1 MKAGIEMTNDE
12 MTESLLEK
20 ICYVI
25 DILPSQM
32 ADFEKYSEIEE
43 YYLQEK
49 ELDKFAEKIVNIVI
63 KIQGY
68 HEFDIFWGSWKG
80 NVASG
85 ELAGLVRKTIRSK
98 DGFLNMLSK
107 KENML
112 LSIHGQA
119 LYMEIYNPT
128 LAAIANLSMLAS
140 SEGLF
145 MRRSEN

>member
-1 MKAGIEMTNDE
+1 MTNDE
-12 MTESLLEK
+12 MTENLLDK

-25 DILPSQM
+25 DILSSQM
-32 ADFEKYSEIEE
+32 TDFEKYSEIEE

-49 ELDKFAEKIVNIVI
+49 ELDKFAEKIVNIAI

-68 HEFDIFWGSWKG
+68 HEFEIFCGIWQR
-80 NVASG
+80 NVEPG

-119 LYMEIYNPT
+119 LHMEIYNPT

-140 SEGLF
+140 AEGLF
-145 MRRSEN
+145 MRRAEN

>member
-1 MKAGIEMTNDE
+1 MTNDE
-12 MTESLLEK
+12 KTESLLEK

-32 ADFEKYSEIEE
+32 ADFGRFAEIEE

-49 ELDKFAEKIVNIVI
+49 ELALFAEKIVNIVI

-68 HEFDIFWGSWKG
+68 HEFEIFCENWQH
-80 NVASG
+80 NVG
-85 ELAGLVRKTIRSK
+85 PEKLAEMVKMTIHSK
-98 DGFLNMLSK
+98 NGFLNMLCK
-107 KENML
+107 KDNML
-112 LSIHGQA
+112 LSVHGQT
-119 LYMEIYNPT
+119 LHMDIYNPT

>member
-1 MKAGIEMTNDE
+1 MTNGE

-32 ADFEKYSEIEE
+32 ADFDKYSDIEE

-49 ELDKFAEKIVNIVI
+49 ELEKFAEKIVNIAI

-68 HEFDIFWGSWKG
+68 YEFEIFCETWQH
-80 NVASG
+80 NVVPG
-85 ELAGLVRKTIRSK
+85 ELAELVRKTIQSK
-98 DGFLNMLSK
+98 NGFLNMLSK
-107 KENML
+107 KDNML
-112 LSIHGQA
+112 LSVHGQT
-119 LYMEIYNPT
+119 LHMDVYNPT
-128 LAAIANLSMLAS
+128 LSAIANLSMLAS

>member
-1 MKAGIEMTNDE
+1 MTNDE
-12 MTESLLEK
+12 ITESLLEK

-32 ADFEKYSEIEE
+32 ADFDKYSDIEE

-49 ELDKFAEKIVNIVI
+49 ELDKFAEKIVNIAI

-68 HEFDIFWGSWKG
+68 HEFEIFCGTWKRK
-80 NVASG
+80 VATR
-85 ELAGLVRKTIRSK
+85 ELARLVRETIRSK

-112 LSIHGQA
+112 LSIHGQT
-119 LYMEIYNPT
+119 LHMDIYNPT
-128 LAAIANLSMLAS
+128 LVAIANLSMLAS
-140 SEGLF
+140 AEGLF

>member
-1 MKAGIEMTNDE
+1 MSNDE
-12 MTESLLEK
+12 ITESLLEK

-32 ADFEKYSEIEE
+32 ADYEKYSEIEA

-49 ELDKFAEKIVNIVI
+49 ELEQFAEKIVNILI

-68 HEFDIFWGSWKG
+68 HEFEIFYGSWKH
-80 NVASG
+80 NVVPR
-85 ELAGLVRKTIRSK
+85 ELAAMIRKTIRSQN
-98 DGFLNMLSK
+98 GFLNMLSK
-107 KENML
+107 KDNML
-112 LSIHGQA
+112 LSVHGQT
-119 LYMEIYNPT
+119 LYMEVYNPT

-145 MRRSEN
+145 MRIAEN

>member
-1 MKAGIEMTNDE
+1 MTNDE
-12 MTESLLEK
+12 LTESLLEK

-25 DILPSQM
+25 DIFPNQM
-32 ADFEKYSEIEE
+32 ADYEEYSKIEE

-49 ELDKFAEKIVNIVI
+49 ELNQFAEKIVNIVI

-68 HEFDIFWGSWKG
+68 HEFEIYFGRWKCD
-80 NVASG
+80 VWPKD
-85 ELAGLVRKTIRSK
+85 LAEMVRRTIRSK

-107 KENML
+107 KDNML
-112 LSIHGQA
+112 LSIHGQT
-119 LYMEIYNPT
+119 LHMEVYNPT

-145 MRRSEN
+145 MRRSEH

>member
-1 MKAGIEMTNDE
+1 MTNDE
-12 MTESLLEK
+12 LTESLLQK

-25 DILPSQM
+25 DILPSQI
-32 ADFEKYSEIEE
+32 ADFGKFAEIEE

-49 ELDKFAEKIVNIVI
+49 ELDLFAEKMVNIVI

-68 HEFDIFWGSWKG
+68 HEFETFCETWQRS
-80 NVASG
+80 VLPE
-85 ELAGLVRKTIRSK
+85 ELAEMVRKTIRSK
-98 DGFLNMLSK
+98 NGFLNMLSK
-107 KENML
+107 KDNML
-112 LSIHGQA
+112 LSVHGQT
-119 LYMEIYNPT
+119 LHMDIYNPT

>member
-1 MKAGIEMTNDE
+1 MTNDE
-12 MTESLLEK
+12 LTESLLEK

-32 ADFEKYSEIEE
+32 ADFGKFAEIEE

-49 ELDKFAEKIVNIVI
+49 ELDLFAEKIVNIVI

-68 HEFDIFWGSWKG
+68 HEFEMFCETWQR
-80 NVASG
+80 NVMPE
-85 ELAGLVRKTIRSK
+85 ELAEMVRKTIRSK
-98 DGFLNMLSK
+98 NGFLNMLSK
-107 KENML
+107 KDNML
-112 LSIHGQA
+112 LAVHGQT
-119 LYMEIYNPT
+119 LHMDIYNPT

>member
-1 MKAGIEMTNDE
+1 MTNDE

-32 ADFEKYSEIEE
+32 ADFDKYSDIEE

-49 ELDKFAEKIVNIVI
+49 ELEKFAEKIVNIAI

-68 HEFDIFWGSWKG
+68 HEFEIFHGTWKR
-80 NVASG
+80 NVALG
-85 ELAGLVRKTIRSK
+85 ELAELVRKTIRSK
-98 DGFLNMLSK
+98 DGFLNMMSK

-112 LSIHGQA
+112 LAIHGQT
-119 LYMEIYNPT
+119 LHMDIYNPT
-128 LAAIANLSMLAS
+128 LSAIANLSMLAS